1 MSMRQDEVVI
11 EAFIKRHGV
20 TRCPMAA
27 AAAPTE
33 GFTGS
38 DRNDPA
44 ARWLA
49 KHDKAS
55 RKASRRTGK
64 RRSRS

>member
-1 MSMRQDEVVI
+1 MSMTQDQAVI

-20 TRCPMAA
+20 TRCPTAA

-33 GFTGS
+33 GFTGG
-38 DRNDPA
+38 DRNDAA

-55 RKASRRTGK
+55 RKASRRTRK
-64 RRSRS
+64 RT